1 MTKTEVNQINQG
13 EKRGRGRPKKERQEV
28 GSLSPEVKQA
38 VGYIRVST
46 DKQEYDAQRGAIN
59 EAAARE
65 GYKVIT
71 FIEETVSSK
80 EHFTKRKISQML
92 EELEAGTVV
101 ITYEAS
107 RLARNMIELA
117 AIVQEIKNK
126 RCGLWILSNE
136 LKIGLSKENEVLGE
150 FMLMAL
156 GLAAQLERQFIQE
169 RTRNALKQRKKEG
182 VTLGRP
188 AGKGKKV
195 AEAIASK
202 GLDKQQFIEMRQK
215 WGFSVA
221 KLAKMAG
228 VNRLTMDEWL
238 KENI

>member
-1 MTKTEVNQINQG
+1 MTKTEVNQVNQG

-28 GSLSPEVKQA
+28 GQLVKSMQA

-46 DKQEYDAQRGAIN
+46 DKQEYEAQRAAIN
-59 EAAARE
+59 EAAAKE
-65 GYKVIT
+65 GYKVVT
-71 FIEETVSSK
+71 YIEETVSSK
-80 EHFTKRKISQML
+80 EHYTKRKINQMIQ
-92 EELEAGTVV
+92 ELEAGTVV

-107 RLARNMIELA
+107 RLARNMMELA

-126 RCGLWILSNE
+126 GGGVWIISND
-136 LKIGLSKENEVLGE
+136 LKIGLNKENEVLGE

-156 GLAAQLERQFIQE
+156 GLAAQLERQFIRE
-169 RTRNALKQRKKEG
+169 RTTNALKQRRKEG

>member
-1 MTKTEVNQINQG
+1 MTQTEVNQVNQG
-13 EKRGRGRPKKERQEV
+13 EKRGRGRPKKERQELIQ
-28 GSLSPEVKQA
+28 SVKSMQA

-46 DKQEYDAQRGAIN
+46 DKQEYDAQRAAIH
-59 EAAARE
+59 EAAAKE
-65 GYKVIT
+65 GYKLLDI
-71 FIEETVSSK
+71 IEETISSK
-80 EHFTKRKISQML
+80 EHYTKRKVSQMIQ
-92 EELEAGTVV
+92 ELDAGTVV

-117 AIVQEIKNK
+117 AIVQEIKT
-126 RCGLWILSNE
+126 RGGGVWIISND

-156 GLAAQLERQFIQE
+156 GLAAQLERQFIRE
-169 RTRNALKQRKKEG
+169 RTTNALKQRRKEG

-195 AEAIASK
+195 AEAIAGK
-202 GLDKQQFIEMRQK
+202 GMDKEHILYLRRS
-215 WGFSVA
+215 GLSVA
-221 KLAKMAG
+221 QLAKMAG

-238 KENI
+238 KINS